1 MQPTS
6 NIFVGIDVSKAELV
20 IAYPQDGKWLKS
32 KIANKTNEISG
43 WLRQLDLQD
52 KQFVLEATGPY
63 SEPLVYA
70 LADVGATFYVV
81 NPTQSRSM
89 SKVLC
94 KTNKNDDQDAQTLSI
109 LGEKMELRP
118 YKIPTKEV
126 KRRKEAFSALISLQK
141 IEGQLKNIIHAF
153 DFRVDANEVAIEAL
167 KKPLATIEE
176 QILVLENELKPQ
188 QTQAEEL
195 ELIKRIK
202 TIKSVGNTTAT
213 AFVTLFGDFSN
224 FENAKA
230 FVKFI
235 GLSPSEYTSGSS
247 VRGRNGITKKGSSK
261 IRALL
266 FNCAR
271 SAIQHNKICKDLYE
285 RLRKKDKNG
294 KVALTAVMHKIARL
308 IFGVVRSGKNFDPDF
323 CLQK

>member
-1 MQPTS
+1 MQPSS
-6 NIFVGIDVSKAELV
+6 NIFVGIDVSKAELA
-20 IAYPQDGKWLKS
+20 IAYSQDGKWIKS
-32 KIANKTNEISG
+32 KIVNKMNEISA
-43 WLRQLDLQD
+43 WLKQIDVQG

-63 SEPLVYA
+63 SEPLIYA
-70 LADVGATFYVV
+70 LAEVDATFYVV
-81 NPTQSRSM
+81 NPIQSRSM

-94 KTNKNDDQDAQTLSI
+94 KTNKNDDQDARTLSI
-109 LGEKMELRP
+109 LGEKMNLRP
-118 YKIPTKEV
+118 HKIPSKEV

-141 IEGQLKNIIHAF
+141 IEGQLVNQIHSF
-153 DFRVDANEVAIEAL
+153 DFRVSANEVAVEAL
-167 KKPLATIEE
+167 NTLLTTTRE

-195 ELIKRIK
+195 ELIKRIQ
-202 TIKSVGNTTAT
+202 TIKSVGNITAT
-213 AFVTLFGDFSN
+213 AFVTLFGNFSN

-230 FVKFI
+230 FIKFI
-235 GLSPSEYTSGSS
+235 GLSPSEYTSGAS
-247 VRGRNGITKKGSSK
+247 VRGRNGITKKGSGK

-285 RLRKKDKNG
+285 RLLKKDKNG
-294 KVALTAVMHKIARL
+294 KVALTAVMHKLARL